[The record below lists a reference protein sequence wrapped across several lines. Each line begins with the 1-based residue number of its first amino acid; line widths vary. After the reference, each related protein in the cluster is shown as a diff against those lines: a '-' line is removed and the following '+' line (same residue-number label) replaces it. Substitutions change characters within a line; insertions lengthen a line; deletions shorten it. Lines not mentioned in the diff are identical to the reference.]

1 MPTLQT
7 LADALDEGSRS
18 GAGYTFLDD
27 AGPRTRSYADIRIA
41 ARQAAAGLRAA
52 GLERGDVVA
61 LVISDAEQFLT
72 TLLGAATAGVVPA
85 SLYPPSTTADL
96 PQFFEATA
104 PVLAAA
110 RARAVV
116 TTAALVPGFRA
127 LRSQPPNLDC
137 VCTPDE
143 CRAGLSGPPHL
154 TSRAAI
160 DDWRPSLDDVAFI
173 QYTSGST
180 SMPKGVTLTHRSLAA
195 NVQGIHGPSGLDV
208 TPDDVGVS
216 WLPLYHD
223 MGLVGMSLG
232 GLYSGRPVTLMP
244 PEMFVKRPVEWLR
257 AITRYRATVS
267 YAPNFAY
274 DLCVRRVKDRD
285 LDGLDLST
293 WRVAGCGAEPINATT
308 LLAFADKFARV
319 GFRAESFVPSYG
331 LAEHVLAATFGLR
344 QRALRIDVVSA
355 EALSQSRVAAP
366 AHPDNAAAIRLV
378 SCGRPLPDHGLR
390 IVADDGSDAGEREV
404 GEIALCGP
412 SVMRGYYKD
421 PESTALAIRDG
432 WLHTG
437 DLGYLSE
444 GELFVCGRLK
454 ELIVINGRKYH
465 PQDLEW
471 SVERLPGIKR
481 GRVAAFGAGEPPRA
495 VVVAE
500 PTGTVP
506 AALLTA
512 GIRRTVGDLF
522 GLPLC
527 DVVLVPGGT
536 IGRTTSGKV
545 RRTALQAAYVRGE
558 LAGAATSVGRA
569 DF

>member
-1 MPTLQT
+1 MRATLKT
-7 LADALDEGSRS
+7 LVDALDEGSGS
-18 GAGYTFLDD
+18 GAGYTFLSDGD
-27 AGPRTRSYADIRIA
+27 ARTRSYADIRLA
-41 ARQAAAGLRAA
+41 ARHAAAGLRAA
-52 GLERGDVVA
+52 GLERGDVMA
-61 LVISDAEQFLT
+61 LVIGDAEKFLT
-72 TLLGAATAGVVPA
+72 TLLGAAVAGVVPA
-85 SLYPPSTTADL
+85 SFYPPSPTADL
-96 PQFFEATA
+96 PRFFEATA

-110 RARAVV
+110 RARAVM
-116 TTAALVPGFRA
+116 TTAALVPGFQA
-127 LRSQPPNLDC
+127 LRSRQPNLEF
-137 VCTPDE
+137 V
-143 CRAGLSGPPHL
+143 L
-154 TSRAAI
+154 TLDDLDSRAAI

-180 SMPKGVTLTHRSLAA
+180 SLPKGVTVTHRNLAA
-195 NVQGIHGPSGLDV
+195 NIRGIHGSSGLDV

-232 GLYSGRPVTLMP
+232 GVYSGRPVTLMP

-293 WRVAGCGAEPINATT
+293 WRVAGCGAEPINAAT
-308 LLAFADKFARV
+308 LRAFADKFARV

-331 LAEHVLAATFGLR
+331 LAEHVLAATFGVR
-344 QRALRIDVVSA
+344 QRPLRIDVVSA
-355 EALSQSRVAAP
+355 EALSESGVAAP
-366 AHPDNAAAIRLV
+366 AHPDNTASITLV
-378 SCGRPLPDHGLR
+378 SCGRPLPGHGLR
-390 IVADDGSDAGEREV
+390 VVTAEGLEAGEREV
-404 GEIALCGP
+404 GEITLSGP

-432 WLHTG
+432 WLRTG
-437 DLGYLSE
+437 DLGYVSE

-454 ELIVINGRKYH
+454 ELIVNNGRKYH

-495 VVVAE
+495 VIVAE

-506 AALLTA
+506 ADSLIAE
-512 GIRRTVGDLF
+512 IRCAVSDLF
-522 GLPLC
+522 GLPLG

-536 IGRTTSGKV
+536 IERTTSGKV
-545 RRTALQAAYVRGE
+545 RRTALQASYLRGE
-558 LAGAATSVGRA
+558 LRVPAGERDAIRSV
-569 DF
+569 DL

>member
-1 MPTLQT
+1 MPTLKT
-7 LADALDEGSRS
+7 LADALDEGARS
-18 GAGYTFLDD
+18 GAGYTFLGD
-27 AGPRTRSYADIRIA
+27 AGERVRSYAEIRTR
-41 ARQAAAGLRAA
+41 AREAAAALRAA
-52 GLERGDVVA
+52 GLERADVVA
-61 LVISDAEQFLT
+61 LVVGDAEQFLT
-72 TLLGAATAGVVPA
+72 TLLGATLAGVVPA

-96 PQFFEATA
+96 PRFFEATA
-104 PVLAAA
+104 PALTAA
-110 RARAVV
+110 RARAVI
-116 TTAALVPGFRA
+116 TTAALLPGFRA
-127 LRSQPPNLDC
+127 LRSRQPKLEF
-137 VCTPDE
+137 VFTPDDLAV
-143 CRAGLSGPPHL
+143 RAS
-154 TSRAAI
+154 I
-160 DDWRPSLDDVAFI
+160 DGWRPSLDDVAFI

-180 SMPKGVTLTHRSLAA
+180 SLPKGVPVTHRSLAA
-195 NVQGIHGPSGLDV
+195 NIQGMHGPSGLDV
-208 TPDDVGVS
+208 TADDVGVS

-285 LDGLDLST
+285 LEGLDLSP
-293 WRVAGCGAEPINATT
+293 WRVAGCGAEPINAAT
-308 LLAFADKFARV
+308 LREFADKFARV

-331 LAEHVLAATFGLR
+331 LAEHVLAVTFGIR
-344 QRALRIDVVSA
+344 QRALRVDLVSA
-355 EALSQSRVAAP
+355 DALSDSRVAAP
-366 AHPDNAAAIRLV
+366 AHPDDNGAIRLV
-378 SCGRPLPDHGLR
+378 SCGRPLPGHALR
-390 IVADDGSDAGEREV
+390 IVTGAGSEAGEREV
-404 GEIALCGP
+404 GEIALSGP

-421 PESTALAIRDG
+421 PEATALALRDG

-437 DLGYLSE
+437 DLGYVSE

-471 SVERLPGIKR
+471 SVARLPGIKR

-506 AALLTA
+506 AASLTA
-512 GIRRTVGDLF
+512 EIRRTVGDLF
-522 GLPLC
+522 GLPLG

-545 RRTALQAAYVRGE
+545 RRIALQAAYVRGE
-558 LAGAATSVGRA
+558 LSGAAGLVRSA
-569 DF
+569 DL